1 MTGYHRVAE
10 GMCPIYKDLPVIC
23 SVSAGMWIFDWLYR
37 SYLIIWCLAVYIV
50 LVAVYIVSAQY
61 IVLLYIV

>member
-1 MTGYHRVAE
+1 ME
-10 GMCPIYKDLPVIC
+10 GMCPIYTDLGVIW
-23 SVSAGMWIFDWLYR
+23 SVLAGMRIFDWLYR
-37 SYLIIWCLAVYIV
+37 SSLIIWCLAVYIV